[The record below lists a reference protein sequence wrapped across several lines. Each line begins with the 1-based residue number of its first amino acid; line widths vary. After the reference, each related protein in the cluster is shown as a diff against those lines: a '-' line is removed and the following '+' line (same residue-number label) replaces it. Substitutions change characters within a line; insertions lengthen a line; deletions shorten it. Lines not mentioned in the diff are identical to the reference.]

1 MPLAIT
7 AKKKEFITVQHKDS
21 EAVLR
26 IYYKKSTTGSII
38 AVFDGDEYLITRSKK
53 GTKNEKMYWL
63 SEE

>member
-38 AVFDGDEYLITRSKK
+38 AVFDGD
-53 GTKNEKMYWL
+53 
-63 SEE
+63 